1 MSHAIL
7 ETLTRKQEERTD
19 PGERAFAREVVGLA
33 GETVLRLS
41 LGASSSL
48 VGLGAALSAAAAMVL
63 AADREASCPQ
73 GRSLELLRQLIEE
86 YAQRPEAREPAPLTK
101 VQA

>member
-1 MSHAIL
+1 
-7 ETLTRKQEERTD
+7 
-19 PGERAFAREVVGLA
+19 
-33 GETVLRLS
+33 
-41 LGASSSL
+41 
-48 VGLGAALSAAAAMVL
+48 MVL